1 MSQSN
6 LSDRRLFLAGGVI
19 ALLAPLILAD
29 DKKEAKPSAVGTW
42 KKADG
47 NLVLEFVDKETLK
60 IQPHGDKEN
69 IAIECSYSVGK
80 GGVVKAKI
88 TGHEGKDEI
97 KKKLKEVAPVGTEFT
112 FKWAVDGD
120 KATIEE
126 MEGKDV
132 DGLKS
137 HLEGKY
143 EKK

>member
-1 MSQSN
+1 MSLSR

-19 ALLAPLILAD
+19 ALLAPLVTAE
-29 DKKEAKPSAVGTW
+29 DKKDAKAATAGTW

-47 NLVLEFVDKETLK
+47 SLILEFVDKETVK
-60 IQPHGDKEN
+60 VHPHGDREN
-69 IAIECSYSVGK
+69 IAIECSYIVGK
-80 GGVVKAKI
+80 DGVVKAKI

-112 FKWAVDGD
+112 FKWAADGD

-126 MEGKDV
+126 MDGKDV
-132 DGLKS
+132 DALKS
-137 HLEGKY
+137 HLEGKF